1 MLSFLFWLF
10 VVPAGAA
17 ALVSVRT
24 GQRYREYVEGELR
37 GPELGMPGDEEG
49 AHEGEGEGEGEP
61 KADYL
66 PAVSLI
72 LPLKGLDNDL
82 AENIKSLAEQDYPD
96 FELLIVSRDATD
108 PAVQAARTLLGDRA
122 RFIVAGAP
130 PEGTGEK
137 VHNLAVAVDQLRPES
152 SVLAFADSDGQV
164 SAGWLR
170 ALVAPLAD
178 ESLGATTGFR
188 WHFPSGGGFGSLLRS
203 VWDSTIAGN
212 MSPKDSNF
220 AWGGATAIRRK
231 IFDEAKVRDF
241 WRGTV
246 SDDYR
251 LSAAMNAANLGIRF
265 VPGAMV
271 ATTGDCS
278 AREFL
283 RWATRQMIITK
294 VYRRNL
300 WLAGFVAHIF
310 YCGAMLTSFLML
322 FFGEA
327 PWGLGGLVLTIVP
340 GMGKGE
346 MRGYVARLMFP
357 EREEWL
363 DRFGWA
369 YFWMVPIATWTW
381 LYVFAASALTRRIEW
396 RGYVYELLSA
406 EQTRVVRS

>member
-1 MLSFLFWLF
+1 VLSFLFWLF

-152 SVLAFADSDGQV
+152 SVLAFAD
-164 SAGWLR
+164 
-170 ALVAPLAD
+170 
-178 ESLGATTGFR
+178 
-188 WHFPSGGGFGSLLRS
+188 
-203 VWDSTIAGN
+203 
-212 MSPKDSNF
+212 
-220 AWGGATAIRRK
+220 
-231 IFDEAKVRDF
+231 
-241 WRGTV
+241 
-246 SDDYR
+246 
-251 LSAAMNAANLGIRF
+251 
-265 VPGAMV
+265 
-271 ATTGDCS
+271 
-278 AREFL
+278 
-283 RWATRQMIITK
+283 
-294 VYRRNL
+294 
-300 WLAGFVAHIF
+300 
-310 YCGAMLTSFLML
+310 
-322 FFGEA
+322 
-327 PWGLGGLVLTIVP
+327 
-340 GMGKGE
+340 
-346 MRGYVARLMFP
+346 
-357 EREEWL
+357 
-363 DRFGWA
+363 
-369 YFWMVPIATWTW
+369 
-381 LYVFAASALTRRIEW
+381 
-396 RGYVYELLSA
+396 
-406 EQTRVVRS
+406 